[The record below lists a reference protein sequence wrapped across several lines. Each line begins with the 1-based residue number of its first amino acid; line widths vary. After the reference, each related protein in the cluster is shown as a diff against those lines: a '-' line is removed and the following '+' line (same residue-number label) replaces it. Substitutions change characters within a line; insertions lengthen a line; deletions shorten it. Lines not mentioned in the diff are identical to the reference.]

1 MPLREGSSDKVVQE
15 NIQCILNK
23 DGCGYDPPYKD
34 PAREVYTPAQ
44 AAAIAYAKAGRRN
57 NTGGKSSPSKKS
69 KSSTPTDTKTKPKT
83 SDTSPGADIKVPEGW
98 KVQQPG
104 GDADSSKKNQ
114 PPKKEEEE
122 LSPEAVSDDQ
132 MKKDVEEGYAKKWK
146 SSGAAKFIT
155 DNWDSLTDKEKKSYH
170 GDAKKYLE
178 KAGGGSAPAA
188 APAPAAPTPSK
199 GATPASP
206 QQSDEDMLKEVQ
218 KGYSTKYGPALV
230 KYLITDNWDKQTP
243 GEKQVFLKKAKQFQ
257 NEYDAKGGGPLP
269 GNVGPKPTNPA
280 DWNSNTNTSINTPIP
295 TFNGDDLV
303 ANGKTYKKTKVL
315 PGSTKP
321 WLYSDENGTPSYVVK
336 EGGAEGQNVAEYT
349 ANQIY
354 KAINGT
360 GINSTLDDSG
370 KLINKFV
377 KGSTLENF
385 SPEEM
390 AKSGLKRL
398 VRNSLAIDALLA
410 NWDYAGLNNDNIM
423 VLPSGNNVMRIDT
436 GGTFDYRAQGGDKP
450 YTPIPLDLWTLRN
463 SSQGQRFWDDATE
476 DDIKDLWT
484 RQVKDIAD
492 RDYRL
497 NIIIDKSKLSDSA
510 KNAFKK
516 RLEAFNVVTNELEL
530 IKNKVASWKEV
541 DGAIQ
546 RAFEMSKN
554 LDPNAIGWTKT
565 LRTNL
570 RSELANV
577 SKTGGGGFDYDWESY
592 GMSKASAITHLNK
605 ADRFDKLLRDKTAG
619 HEIYNGVDV
628 SDNEKYSIVSYT
640 GGGYDKLNKYLRYGI
655 LDDPKRKEYY
665 ETKAKNLDLL
675 LNKLPG
681 DTRTC
686 YRMNAIKTTRKDE
699 VDAINML
706 KPGDEIDTAGFDS
719 YTRDEEGYIMDQFT
733 KTDDEK
739 SDRIPRLRFISVYN
753 GKNVCDVD
761 PISDCRGESE
771 SLMKRGTKLKVTKI
785 ETVPVSN
792 FPGLHL
798 NESQIKVIHYEDA
811 N

>member
-34 PAREVYTPAQ
+34 PAREVYTSAQ

-122 LSPEAVSDDQ
+122 LSPEADKQ
-132 MKKDVEEGYAKKWK
+132 MLDEVVEGYKLKWGSGASLISDAWDTYDPKQKKKFLQHAKKIK
-146 SSGAAKFIT
+146 AEEQAKQ
-155 DNWDSLTDKEKKSYH
+155 SKEDKNTPP
-170 GDAKKYLE
+170 A
-178 KAGGGSAPAA
+178 SAPTPAQ
-188 APAPAAPTPSK
+188 APAPSAQS
-199 GATPASP
+199 TPAPSGGDTDADESEKMLQDLLDSP
-206 QQSDEDMLKEVQ
+206 DVNDAYKKALKNQWQNSTPEEKKAIHDQYV
-218 KGYSTKYGPALV
+218 KNIKPSTKPQAPQP
-230 KYLITDNWDKQTP
+230 QTP
-243 GEKQVFLKKAKQFQ
+243 AG
-257 NEYDAKGGGPLP
+257 
-269 GNVGPKPTNPA
+269 
-280 DWNSNTNTSINTPIP
+280 WNSNTNTSINTPIP

-360 GINSTLDDSG
+360 GIDSTLDDSG

-719 YTRDEEGYIMDQFT
+719 YTRDEEGYTMDEFT